1 MLNSL
6 LGFINYE
13 VILIWPRLSWKG
25 SPSENLRLRHMDPT
39 HRSQSRSH
47 SSAESSEQNT
57 RQPPAAGVTR
67 VTGYLGFRNTQGSR
81 EKRII
86 ALARVEMKT

>member
-1 MLNSL
+1 MLNSS
-6 LGFINYE
+6 LGFINSE
-13 VILIWPRLSWKG
+13 VILIWPRLLWKG

-67 VTGYLGFRNTQGSR
+67 VTGYLGFRNTQSWGPERR
-81 EKRII
+81 ES
-86 ALARVEMKT
+86 LPWQE